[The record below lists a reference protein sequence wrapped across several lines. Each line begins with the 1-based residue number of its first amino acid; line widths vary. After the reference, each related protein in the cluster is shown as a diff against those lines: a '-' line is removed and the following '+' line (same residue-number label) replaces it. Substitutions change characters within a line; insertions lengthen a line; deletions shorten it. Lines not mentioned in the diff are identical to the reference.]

1 MDVGT
6 LQSIGTVLA
15 FTAFIGIVW
24 WAYTPKNQDRF
35 DEASQLPFA
44 GDVAA
49 KPEDKKD
56 E

>member
-6 LQSIGTVLA
+6 LQSIGTVFAMIA
-15 FTAFIGIVW
+15 FFGICW
-24 WAYTPKNQDRF
+24 WAFSPKNQSRF